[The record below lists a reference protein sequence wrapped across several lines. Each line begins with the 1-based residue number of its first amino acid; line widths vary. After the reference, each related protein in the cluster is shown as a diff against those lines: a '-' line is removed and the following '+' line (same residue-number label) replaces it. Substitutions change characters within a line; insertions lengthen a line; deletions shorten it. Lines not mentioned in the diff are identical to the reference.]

1 METKTPPRVVL
12 PARMVPSFNVKE
24 AFDRKVERK
33 FLINTWG
40 GLGDQVCAE
49 PAIRYALKA
58 FPKCEISLASRQ
70 PRKARRQKPQ
80 RPLCRLHWR
89 PKTATLHPSTS
100 SLIAQQRP
108 LSSPVADSAVP
119 AYLICIPFSLARASS
134 ATTESRTSIL
144 QARADRPF
152 IPL

>member
-1 METKTPPRVVL
+1 METKSPPLVVL

-58 FPKCEISLASRQ
+58 FPQCEISLASRQ
-70 PRKARRQKPQ
+70 PDLFTHLQFKEVFDTTLFKKNTSKPVKKSS
-80 RPLCRLHWR
+80 
-89 PKTATLHPSTS
+89 KTKTKDATK
-100 SLIAQQRP
+100 
-108 LSSPVADSAVP
+108 
-119 AYLICIPFSLARASS
+119 
-134 ATTESRTSIL
+134 TTKKKKIS
-144 QARADRPF
+144 
-152 IPL
+152 